1 MSMTRRVVLKG
12 LAACTALPLLATA
25 AAQQEGTDFRT
36 LTPRQPTENPGKI
49 EVTEFFSYACPHCNE
64 FFPLLN
70 AWLAQQPKDVVLRR
84 VPVGFGRPPWE
95 NLQRAY
101 YALKASGDLGRLDG
115 ALFEAIHEKHE
126 PLFDEPSLADWVG
139 KNGGSADKFAAAYT
153 SFSVNNET
161 VQADKAAEDY
171 GVDGVPT
178 MAVNGQY
185 VALGSTFPEILG
197 NTTKLIARVRAARGG
212 ARPAQ

>member
-1 MSMTRRVVLKG
+1 MSMTRRTLLTACGALAVLPR
-12 LAACTALPLLATA
+12 LTPAV
-25 AAQQEGTDFRT
+25 AQQEGTDFRT
-36 LTPRQPTENPGKI
+36 LTPRQPTEHPGKI
-49 EVTEFFSYACPHCNE
+49 EVSEFFSYACPHCND
-64 FFPLLN
+64 FYPLLS

-101 YALKASGDLGRLDG
+101 YALKATGDLERLDA
-115 ALFEAIHEKHE
+115 ALFQAIHEKHE
-126 PLFDEPSLADWVG
+126 LLFDESTLVEWVG

-161 VQADKAAEDY
+161 VQADKMAEDY

-178 MAVNGQY
+178 VAVNGQY
-185 VALGSTFPEILG
+185 VALGSSFPEILA
-197 NTTKLIARVRAARGG
+197 NTTKLIARVRSSLKAPRHT
-212 ARPAQ
+212 